1 MIKRKKR
8 KKRIRNEIND
18 TIKAVLWAGCLAI
31 LIRTFLI
38 EPFHIPSDSMLPN
51 LFVGDHL
58 FVSKLS
64 YGYSKQSF
72 PFSLP
77 LIKNRIFEKEPEIGD
92 VIVFKKIKG
101 HPDNY
106 IKRLIGKPGDKIQV
120 KAGHLYI
127 NDKQIKREY
136 VEKFYIINLPYRL
149 RNLDSLTINT
159 TGGQVLTIINTKKLY
174 LNGRLLNDSQY
185 TIAYKDGKNFQGEA
199 IELNKYK
206 QTLPN
211 GKSFFITEISDD
223 QEHSDNTGEY
233 IVPENHFFM
242 MGDNRDMSED
252 SRFSDVSFIHK
263 RDLIGKAKVI
273 FFSHNNSVNLFEIWK
288 YFKPIRYERIMQKIK

>member
-1 MIKRKKR
+1 MIKRNKR
-8 KKRIRNEIND
+8 KNEFND
-18 TIKAVLWAGCLAI
+18 TIKAILWAGCLAI
-31 LIRTFLI
+31 IIRTFLV

-77 LIKNRIFEKEPEIGD
+77 LIKNRIFEHEPEIGD

-120 KAGHLYI
+120 KGGILHI
-127 NDKQIKREY
+127 NDQPIKREY

-149 RNLDSLTINT
+149 RKLDSLTINT
-159 TGGQVLTIINTKKLY
+159 NGGQVLTIIDTKKLY
-174 LNGRLLNDSQY
+174 LNGRLLRDNQY
-185 TIAYKDGKNFQGEA
+185 TIAYKEGKNFQGEA

-211 GKSFFITEISDD
+211 GKSFFIAEISDD

-233 IVPENHFFM
+233 IVPEDHYFM

-252 SRFSDVSFIHK
+252 SRFDDVGFIHK
-263 RDLIGKAKVI
+263 RDLIGKAEII
-273 FFSHNNSVNLFEIWK
+273 FYSHNNSVNLLEFWK
-288 YFKPIRYERIMQKIK
+288 YLKPIRYERFLKKIN